1 MRGTRHT
8 QSMIGWQT
16 CRIPFVA
23 VLSSGLFALSACSG
37 GGSSDSTSP
46 SVSKIVVQP
55 MTNVMPSTHGGYFS
69 DPYPIQQT
77 KASASSTFPA
87 FSGTTRQTLTCPGNL
102 QPGCF
107 AATANAL
114 DLSRV
119 APQAAAHGAS
129 ITGFENLNI
138 FQDSMGAWHMAVTV
152 EINNPSAPQGKTD
165 WHVIMHAHPTSTAAG
180 IPTAWTADSVL
191 AGSLS
196 GWAAGNYDGKY
207 VEDAGTLY
215 LVYSMNLADTYN
227 GIAAQAM
234 QSATT
239 PASSA
244 PVPLLGP
251 ETGNGAY
258 NSELFYGLGQSN
270 QYRQI
275 ETGNVTKI
283 QGKYVMTYSVGGY
296 NQPDYKAGI
305 AWSDT
310 FLPTSGGTYQ
320 RVQKMDTAGVWGQ
333 PNHAEVQY
341 LLQSQE
347 AQWPNYVADQV
358 LSPGVPS
365 IVSDTSGRYFLV
377 FAGYAPSD
385 APTQSGLYI
394 GSYRRPFYVG
404 LDVNIPAGAVV
415 GKTSPQDLAS
425 WIQPA
430 TTPSNP

>member
-1 MRGTRHT
+1 MRGTRHS
-8 QSMIGWQT
+8 QFMLDRHVR
-16 CRIPFVA
+16 RIYVA
-23 VLSSGLFALSACSG
+23 ATLSSGLLALSACSG
-37 GGSSDSTSP
+37 GGSSDSTPP
-46 SVSKIVVQP
+46 SVTKIAIQP
-55 MTNVMPSTHGGYFS
+55 MTNVVPSTHSGYFS
-69 DPYPIQQT
+69 DPYPIQQST
-77 KASASSTFPA
+77 ASGSSTVPA
-87 FSGTTRQTLTCPGNL
+87 FSGTTRQVLNCPGSL

-107 AATANAL
+107 AATGNTV
-114 DLSRV
+114 D
-119 APQAAAHGAS
+119 AASLEARAATYGAS
-129 ITGFENLNI
+129 ITGFENLNA
-138 FQDSMGAWHMAVTV
+138 FQDSSGTWHMAVTA
-152 EINNPSAPQGKTD
+152 EIHNPSAPQGKTD
-165 WHVIMHAHPTSTAAG
+165 WHVIMHAHPTSTTAG
-180 IPTAWTADSVL
+180 IPTAWTADTVVVG
-191 AGSLS
+191 ALS

-207 VEDAGTLY
+207 FEDAGTLY
-215 LVYSMNLADTYN
+215 LVYSMNLANTYN
-227 GIAAQAM
+227 GIAARAM
-234 QSATT
+234 QNATT

-251 ETGNGAY
+251 ETANGGY

-270 QYRQI
+270 TYRQI

-310 FLPTSGGTYQ
+310 FLPTSGSYYQ
-320 RVQKMDTAGVWGQ
+320 RAQKVDAANVWGQ
-333 PNHAEVQY
+333 PNHAEVSY

-365 IVSDTSGRYFLV
+365 IVSDTSGHYYLV

-385 APTQSGLYI
+385 APMQSGSYV

-404 LDVNIPAGAVV
+404 LQVNIPANAVV
-415 GKTSPQDLAS
+415 GKTSPEDLAN

-430 TTPSNP
+430 TTQSNP